1 MTTSTP
7 TRPEDETRASNAR
20 PDAPARPDVPARVP
34 WGAVALFV
42 GVSFGLAW
50 LIALPLWLRDPS
62 DPTFTALFGP
72 LAQAIMFT
80 PALATL
86 VALFIAR
93 TPRGE
98 RLRFLGMWPLRP
110 AKRIVWFMIGA
121 VFAPVVIVAGSVA
134 IAAVLGWLEVD
145 LVGFSGFAEQLE
157 ASLPASAAAMLPPTG
172 LIVALQLLAIP
183 LGAVFN
189 CIFTFGEEIG
199 WRGWLLPALRP
210 LGTWPALIL
219 SGAIWGLWHA
229 PLILLG
235 YNFGLTDWR
244 GVALMVIGCVAWGI
258 LLGWSRLRTGSVWPA
273 VIAHGA
279 LNASAAI
286 FLLGIAAGFEPNP
299 VLVVPVGVAG
309 WIAVAIVI
317 VVLVLTGQFSAD
329 RQPELAPARGAQ
341 AIQQASLAQQN
352 PQAPQNPP
360 AQQNP
365 QAPATPEHP
374 PAA

>member
-1 MTTSTP
+1 M
-7 TRPEDETRASNAR
+7 
-20 PDAPARPDVPARVP
+20 P

-157 ASLPASAAAMLPPTG
+157 ASLPESAAAMLPPTG

-317 VVLVLTGQFSAD
+317 VMLVLTGQFSAD

-341 AIQQASLAQQN
+341 AIQQAPLAQQGPQAQPN
-352 PQAPQNPP
+352 PQAPH
-360 AQQNP
+360 NP
-365 QAPATPEHP
+365 QAPATPEQP